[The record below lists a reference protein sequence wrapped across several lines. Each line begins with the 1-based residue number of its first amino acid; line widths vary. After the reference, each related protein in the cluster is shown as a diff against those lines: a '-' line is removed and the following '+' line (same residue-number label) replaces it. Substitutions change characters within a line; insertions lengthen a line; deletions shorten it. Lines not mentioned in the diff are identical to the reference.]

1 MADIKQVIEN
11 PDTSSPMR
19 VDRERELEDWSPEQA
34 RQKAEELGIQL
45 TEAHWQVIDA
55 LREHYLEQGLPQ
67 SGRDLSDTLDERFA
81 EQGGRR
87 YLRKL
92 FPEGPVFQ
100 GLQIAGLPVPPYTED
115 AGFGVAR

>member
-11 PDTSSPMR
+11 SDTSSPKR

-34 RQKAEELGIQL
+34 RHKAEELGIQL
-45 TEAHWQVIDA
+45 TDDHWRVIDG
-55 LREHYLEQGLPQ
+55 LRAHYLEHGLPR
-67 SGRDLSDTLDERFA
+67 SGRDLGDMLDERFA
-81 EQGGRR
+81 EKGGRR

-100 GLQIAGLPVPPYTED
+100 GLQIAGLPVPPHTED

>member
-1 MADIKQVIEN
+1 MADIREVIEN
-11 PDTSSPMR
+11 PDTSSPKR
-19 VDRERELEDWSPEQA
+19 VDRERKLEDWRPEQA
-34 RQKAEELGIQL
+34 RQKAEELGLQL
-45 TEAHWQVIDA
+45 TDAHWQVIDA
-55 LREHYLEQGLPQ
+55 LREHYLEHGLPQ
-67 SGRDLSDTLDERFA
+67 SGRDLSDMLDERFA

-100 GLQIAGLPVPPYTED
+100 GLQIAGLPVPAYTED